1 MIVFKT
7 FLKVLN
13 KCKVPIIMYTIIL
26 IMFGG
31 INMKTNNTTTNFTS
45 EKPDILII
53 NKDTNNK
60 LSQNLVNYLKKNCN
74 IVKIENTKDKI
85 EDALFYRDVN
95 YIIYIPKNYGTDIIN
110 GKKPK
115 INIKSTKDYNAFYAE
130 TIISRYLKTQDI
142 YRNEIKNENELIKII
157 NSTISK
163 EVKVKMTSK
172 IDTAKI
178 NKSTFYYN
186 FLSYSILAGA
196 IYVVCLILSSF
207 GEENVKKRI
216 IISSMNYKKHNKLLL
231 LSNGLFIIVLWL
243 FYVLLSI
250 ILLKDAMFTSQ
261 GLIYTINALIFSI
274 CALSIAFLINN
285 LINNKNAIN
294 GIINVIALGSSFLC
308 GAFVPVEYLPDF
320 VLKIAHIMPSYWYI
334 NTNESLKTI
343 ETFNLT
349 TMKPILVNMLI
360 LVIFSIVFVIISNII
375 SKRKRKIG

>member
-74 IVKIENTKDKI
+74 IVKIENAKDKI

-320 VLKIAHIMPSYWYI
+320 VLKIAHILPSYWYI

>member
-1 MIVFKT
+1 MIVFNT

-26 IMFGG
+26 IVFGG
-31 INMKTNNTTTNFTS
+31 LNMKTNNTTKNFTS

-60 LSQNLVNYLKKNCN
+60 LSQNLVNYIKKNSN

-95 YIIYIPKNYGTDIIN
+95 YIIYIPTNYGNDITN
-110 GKKPK
+110 GKNPK
-115 INIKSTKDYNAFYAE
+115 IDIKSTKDYNASYAE
-130 TIISRYLKTQDI
+130 MILSRYLKTQNT
-142 YRNEIKNENELIKII
+142 YKNEIKNEDKLINKI
-157 NSTISK
+157 NSTITK
-163 EVKVKMTSK
+163 KVEVKMTSK
-172 IDTAKI
+172 INTTNI
-178 NKSTFYYN
+178 NKTTTYYN

-207 GEENVKKRI
+207 GEENIKKRI
-216 IISSMNYKKHNKLLL
+216 IISSMNYKKHNRLLL

-243 FYVLLSI
+243 FYILLSI
-250 ILLKDAMFTSQ
+250 VLLKDAMFTPQ
-261 GLIYTINALIFSI
+261 GLIYAINALIFSI

-285 LINNKNAIN
+285 LINNKSAIN

-320 VLKIAHIMPSYWYI
+320 VLKIAHILPSYWYI

-343 ETFNLT
+343 EIFDISTI
-349 TMKPILVNMLI
+349 KPILVNMII
-360 LVIFSIVFVIISNII
+360 LVIYTIVFVIISNII

>member
-1 MIVFKT
+1 MIVFNT

-26 IMFGG
+26 IVFGG
-31 INMKTNNTTTNFTS
+31 LNMKTNNTTKNFTS

-60 LSQNLVNYLKKNCN
+60 LSQNLVNYIKKNSN

-95 YIIYIPKNYGTDIIN
+95 YIIYIPTNYGNDITN
-110 GKKPK
+110 GKNPK
-115 INIKSTKDYNAFYAE
+115 IDIKSTKDYNASYAE
-130 TIISRYLKTQDI
+130 MILSRYLKTQNT
-142 YRNEIKNENELIKII
+142 YKNEIKNEDKLINKI
-157 NSTISK
+157 NSTITK
-163 EVKVKMTSK
+163 KVEVKMTSK
-172 IDTAKI
+172 INTTNI
-178 NKSTFYYN
+178 NKTTTYYN

-207 GEENVKKRI
+207 GEENIKKRI
-216 IISSMNYKKHNKLLL
+216 IISSMNYKKHNRLLL

-243 FYVLLSI
+243 FYILLSI
-250 ILLKDAMFTSQ
+250 VLLKDAMFTPQ
-261 GLIYTINALIFSI
+261 GLIYAINALIFSI

-320 VLKIAHIMPSYWYI
+320 VLKTAHILPSYWYI
-334 NTNESLKTI
+334 NTNESLKTM
-343 ETFNLT
+343 ETFDIST
-349 TMKPILVNMLI
+349 IKPILVNMII
-360 LVIFSIVFVIISNII
+360 LVIYTIVFVIISNII